1 MPTECSATLFACA
14 AVGGGK
20 LRMVE
25 RSPPKPMHCC
35 WARRTV
41 RLRDGVACRGL
52 PMLAGRSTRTE
63 GSRVGAPPASAM
75 ASEDIMVLM
84 TIASPIVGDVT
95 RLRGELR
102 RPGGNCTE
110 RVAYDLG

>member
-41 RLRDGVACRGL
+41 RLRDGVVCRVL
-52 PMLAGRSTRTE
+52 HRCSHAGAR
-63 GSRVGAPPASAM
+63 
-75 ASEDIMVLM
+75 
-84 TIASPIVGDVT
+84 
-95 RLRGELR
+95 ELR
-102 RPGGNCTE
+102 APESGRRPPLLW
-110 RVAYDLG
+110 RVKILWY

>member
-1 MPTECSATLFACA
+1 MCSCRWWQASN
-14 AVGGGK
+14 GGAITSEADALLLGDTD
-20 LRMVE
+20 RAI
-25 RSPPKPMHCC
+25 
-35 WARRTV
+35 ARR
-41 RLRDGVACRGL
+41 RGL
-52 PMLAGRSTRTE
+52 PGASPMLACRSTRTE

-84 TIASPIVGDVT
+84 TMARPIVGDVT

-102 RPGGNCTE
+102 RPGGNCNE